1 MLPSI
6 RIVRHAAP
14 ALVMAAVLA
23 CGERAGG
30 DLPVLRERGSI
41 RLLTPRL
48 PAEGGLH
55 GHGELLRRE
64 RVLADAFVQ
73 LQGLQSDWVF
83 LDRYED
89 LLPALLEGRG
99 DMVVAG
105 LTATPERQERVA
117 FSAPLAFVREKVA
130 SGLYNNSSEVVRE
143 ALRLL
148 RRRDELES
156 AKIELLKQVI
166 ERGLES
172 IRRGELHSF
181 DIDEFV
187 KEMRDRR

>member
-1 MLPSI
+1 MFVASDDN
-6 RIVRHAAP
+6 
-14 ALVMAAVLA
+14 
-23 CGERAGG
+23 GG
-30 DLPVLRERGSI
+30 MHVS
-41 RLLTPRL
+41 LTP
-48 PAEGGLH
+48 
-55 GHGELLRRE
+55 ELE
-64 RVLADAFVQ
+64 
-73 LQGLQSDWVF
+73 
-83 LDRYED
+83 
-89 LLPALLEGRG
+89 
-99 DMVVAG
+99 
-105 LTATPERQERVA
+105 
-117 FSAPLAFVREKVA
+117 AFVREKVA

-156 AKIELLKQVI
+156 AKLELLKQEI